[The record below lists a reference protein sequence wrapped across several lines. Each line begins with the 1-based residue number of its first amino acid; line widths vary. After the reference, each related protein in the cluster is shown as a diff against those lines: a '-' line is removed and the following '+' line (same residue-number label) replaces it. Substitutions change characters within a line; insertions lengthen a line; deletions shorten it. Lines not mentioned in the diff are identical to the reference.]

1 LLKAAIKEEKQARSL
16 TKGQKTLQHYAKI
29 QRKEISQQTAS
40 TIH

>member
-16 TKGQKTLQHYAKI
+16 TKGQKTLQHYAKR
-29 QRKEISQQTAS
+29 QRKEFSQAAS